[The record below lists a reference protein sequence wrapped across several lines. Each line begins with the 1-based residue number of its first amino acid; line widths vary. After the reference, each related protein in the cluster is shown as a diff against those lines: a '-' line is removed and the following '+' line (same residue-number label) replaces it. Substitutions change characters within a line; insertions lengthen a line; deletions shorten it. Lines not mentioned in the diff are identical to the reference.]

1 MAAAVAIAL
10 VGMHA
15 AMESSENS
23 NILMEPRLPGRHG
36 NCRRRWSSVR
46 YLIVSPVVIVSD
58 FVTTGRIGTSCMH
71 DHHKSKGTGIHE
83 MEKGVSSSSGCMPSA
98 STSLSDSNSKIQFV
112 LIACDNAA
120 GQIEQ
125 QEQPIHIN
133 QMRTNL

>member
-58 FVTTGRIGTSCMH
+58 FVTTGRIGTSCRHVFMIK
-71 DHHKSKGTGIHE
+71 DHHKSKGTALHE
-83 MEKGVSSSSGCMPSA
+83 TE
-98 STSLSDSNSKIQFV
+98 TEF
-112 LIACDNAA
+112 
-120 GQIEQ
+120 
-125 QEQPIHIN
+125 
-133 QMRTNL
+133 